1 MANEIHEI
9 IRVLQ
14 LTTYDEGSSEQDSL
28 TVLRGLQNQL
38 GTKLNMASE
47 WLNVSENYHF
57 KYQMTYFRKF
67 T

>member
-14 LTTYDEGSSEQDSL
+14 LTTYDEGASEQDSL

-47 WLNVSENYHF
+47 WLNVSKDSKKNSPYNETTI
-57 KYQMTYFRKF
+57 K
-67 T
+67 